1 MHNYSGS
8 YGESTMYE
16 ELTNRFVQKAFRY
29 TKAEQDRIREAAVF
43 ACEAHGNQKRQ
54 SGEPYIIHPY
64 AVAEILMS
72 IRMDVDT
79 VIAGLLHDTLEDT
92 PVTFEAL
99 VEQFGQTVADLVEG
113 ETKISTLK
121 AKNKSQ
127 QEAETIRKMF
137 FAMSKDV
144 RVIIIKLADKLHNM
158 RTLKHL
164 SPVRAR
170 EIANETLDI
179 YAPLADR
186 LGMSWLK
193 GELEDQSLKILKP
206 DTFQYIEEYLLS
218 KKSERTAYLGRIE
231 KILYRACGDQG
242 LASVE
247 VQSRTKHTYGVYMK
261 MKKRKKELEEIGDI
275 LGVRIICDTVNECYT
290 LLGLVHKLW
299 PPIEGRFKDYIAMP
313 KANNYQSLHTT
324 VMALDGR
331 LLEVQI
337 RTREMHATAEFG
349 VAAHW
354 VYKAESGVTEGTWM
368 QRDSEQF
375 TRILHKLK
383 SWSNEIEESESFL
396 DDIKGELL
404 KDTIYVFTPQGHI
417 VELPANAT
425 ALDFAY
431 HIHTEVG
438 NRTTGAKADGSII
451 PLSQPLKNTQ
461 VIEILTSPNAHP
473 NINWLR
479 LAQTTNARKKIR
491 SWLNKNDDSLIIDKN
506 IIAKKKIEPV
516 QPQQPEAAPPVD
528 EGEIVRTVLDESR
541 LTFKVGDEKNLMIS
555 LAKCCNPRRGDAI
568 IGYVSRG
575 RGIIVHRKDCHN
587 LKNMTEIEERSIEV
601 EWETSVPKLTRR
613 FRVISRITQDLFA
626 EIEGAIRKYKGHLI
640 EGRLDDGEQDRLIG
654 SFTMEVANE
663 DDFKR
668 VVKSIKAIP
677 SVISIAP
684 L

>member
-1 MHNYSGS
+1 
-8 YGESTMYE
+8 MYE

-29 TKAEQDRIREAAVF
+29 TKAEQERIREAAVF
-43 ACEAHGNQKRQ
+43 AAKAHGNQKRQ

-64 AVAEILMS
+64 AVAEILIS

-79 VIAGLLHDTLEDT
+79 VVAGLLHDTLEDT
-92 PVTFEAL
+92 PVTYENL
-99 VEQFGQTVADLVEG
+99 VEKFGKTIADLVEG
-113 ETKISTLK
+113 ETKISALK

-137 FAMSKDV
+137 FAMSEDV

-158 RTLKHL
+158 RTLRHL
-164 SPVRAR
+164 SPSRAR
-170 EIANETLDI
+170 EIANECLDI
-179 YAPLADR
+179 FAPLADR

-206 DTFQYIEEYLLS
+206 ETFQYIEEYLLS

-231 KILYRACGDQG
+231 KILYRACGEEG
-242 LASVE
+242 LVDVE

-275 LGVRIICDTVNECYT
+275 LGVRIICDTVNECYS
-290 LLGLVHKLW
+290 LLGLVHRLW

-324 VMALDGR
+324 VMALDGK

-337 RTREMHATAEFG
+337 RTREMHATAEYG

-354 VYKAESGVTEGTWM
+354 SYKAEIGVGEGPWKE
-368 QRDSEQF
+368 REREQF
-375 TRILHKLK
+375 SRIIHKLK
-383 SWSNEIEESESFL
+383 SWSTEIEQSESFL

-473 NINWLR
+473 TLNWLR
-479 LAQTTNARKKIR
+479 LAQTTNARRKIR
-491 SWLNKNDDSLIIDKN
+491 SWLNKNDDNLILDKN
-506 IIAKKKIEPV
+506 IIAKK
-516 QPQQPEAAPPVD
+516 APPVPQEPVETPPPVE
-528 EGEIVRTVLDESR
+528 EGEIVRSVVDKSR

-555 LAKCCNPRRGDAI
+555 LAKCCSPRRGDAI

-575 RGIIVHRKDCHN
+575 RGIIVHRTNCHN
-587 LKNMTEIEERSIEV
+587 LKNMTEIKERSIEV
-601 EWETSVPKLTRR
+601 EWETATPLLTRR
-613 FRVISRITQDLFA
+613 FRVVSKITQDLFA

-640 EGRLDDGEQDRLIG
+640 EGRLDDGEQERLIG
-654 SFTMEVANE
+654 SFTMEVSNE
-663 DDFKR
+663 EDFKK
-668 VVKSIKAIP
+668 VVKSIKAVP
-677 SVISIAP
+677 SIISITP
-684 L
+684 LN

>member
-1 MHNYSGS
+1 
-8 YGESTMYE
+8 MYE
-16 ELTNRFVQKAFRY
+16 ELTNRFVQKSFRY
-29 TKAEQDRIREAAVF
+29 SKVEQERIREAALF
-43 ACEAHGNQKRQ
+43 AVEFHGSQKRQ
-54 SGEPYIIHPY
+54 SGEPYIVHPY

-72 IRMDVDT
+72 LKMDVDT
-79 VIAGLLHDTLEDT
+79 VVAGLLHDTLEDT
-92 PVTFEAL
+92 AATFEML
-99 VEQFGQTVADLVEG
+99 VERFGQTVADLVEG

-121 AKNKSQ
+121 AKNKTQ
-127 QEAETIRKMF
+127 QESETIRKMF
-137 FAMSKDV
+137 FAMAKDV

-158 RTLKHL
+158 RTLHHL
-164 SPVRAR
+164 SPMRAR
-170 EIANETLDI
+170 EIANECLDI

-206 DTFQYIEEYLLS
+206 ETFQYIEEYLLS

-231 KILYRACGDQG
+231 KILYRACGESG
-242 LASVE
+242 LANVT

-275 LGVRIICDTVNECYT
+275 LGVRIICDSVNECYT

-324 VMALDGR
+324 VMALDGK

-337 RTREMHATAEFG
+337 RTREMHVTAEYG

-354 VYKAESGVTEGTWM
+354 VYKSELGLDTGNWTET
-368 QRDSEQF
+368 DNAQF
-375 TRILHKLK
+375 SKILKKLK
-383 SWSNEIEESESFL
+383 SWSTEIEQSESVL
-396 DDIKGELL
+396 EDIKGELL

-438 NRTTGAKADGSII
+438 NHTTGAKADGSII

-473 NINWLR
+473 TINWLR

-506 IIAKKKIEPV
+506 IIAKKKPGLTEQIEALA
-516 QPQQPEAAPPVD
+516 QPETPVV
-528 EGEIVRTVLDESR
+528 ESGEIIRSVMDQSKVS
-541 LTFKVGDEKNLMIS
+541 FKVGQEKNMMIS
-555 LAKCCNPRRGDAI
+555 LARCCDPRRGDEI

-575 RGIIVHRKDCHN
+575 RGIIVHRKNCHN
-587 LKNMTEIEERSIEV
+587 LKNMAEFEQRCIEV
-601 EWETSVPKLTRR
+601 EWETTTPLQTKR
-613 FRVISRITQDLFA
+613 FRVVSKITQDLFA
-626 EIEGAIRKYKGHLI
+626 EIEGAIKKFKGHLI

-663 DDFKR
+663 EDFKK
-668 VVKSIKAIP
+668 VVKSIKSIPAI
-677 SVISIAP
+677 ISIMP

>member
-1 MHNYSGS
+1 
-8 YGESTMYE
+8 MYE

-29 TKAEQDRIREAAVF
+29 TKAEQERIREAALF
-43 ACEAHGNQKRQ
+43 AAEYHGTQKRQ

-64 AVAEILMS
+64 AVAEILIS
-72 IRMDVDT
+72 LQMDVDT
-79 VIAGLLHDTLEDT
+79 VVAGLLHDTLEDT
-92 PVTFEAL
+92 AATYEML
-99 VEQFGQTVADLVEG
+99 VERFGQTVADLVEG

-121 AKNKSQ
+121 AKNKTQ
-127 QEAETIRKMF
+127 QESETIRKMF
-137 FAMSKDV
+137 FAMAKDV

-158 RTLKHL
+158 RTLQHL
-164 SPVRAR
+164 SPMRAR
-170 EIANETLDI
+170 EIANECLDI
-179 YAPLADR
+179 FAPLADR

-206 DTFQYIEEYLLS
+206 ETFQYIEEYLLS
-218 KKSERTAYLGRIE
+218 KKSERTAYLGKIE
-231 KILYRACGDQG
+231 KILYRACGEQG
-242 LASVE
+242 LANVS

-275 LGVRIICDTVNECYT
+275 LGVRIICDTLTECYT
-290 LLGLVHKLW
+290 LLGLVHRLW

-324 VMALDGR
+324 VMALDGK

-337 RTREMHATAEFG
+337 RTREMHVTAEYG

-354 VYKAESGVTEGTWM
+354 VYKAELGLDSGKWTET
-368 QRDSEQF
+368 DNAQF
-375 TRILHKLK
+375 SKILKKLK
-383 SWSNEIEESESFL
+383 SWSTEIEQSESVL

-438 NRTTGAKADGSII
+438 NHTTGAKADGSII

-506 IIAKKKIEPV
+506 IIAKKKPALMESLKSETPE
-516 QPQQPEAAPPVD
+516 QPQAVAALA
-528 EGEIVRTVLDESR
+528 EGEIVRSVVDQSK
-541 LTFKVGDEKNLMIS
+541 LTFKVGEEKNMMIS
-555 LAKCCNPRRGDAI
+555 LAQCCNPRRGDEI

-575 RGIIVHRKDCHN
+575 RGIIVHRKNCHN
-587 LKNMTEIEERSIEV
+587 LKNMTEIEQRSIEV
-601 EWETSVPKLTRR
+601 EWETATPLMTRR
-613 FRVISRITQDLFA
+613 FRVISKITQDLFA
-626 EIEGAIRKYKGHLI
+626 EIEGAIKKYRGHLI

-663 DDFKR
+663 EDFKK

-677 SVISIAP
+677 AIVSISA

>member
-1 MHNYSGS
+1 
-8 YGESTMYE
+8 MYE
-16 ELTNRFVQKAFRY
+16 ELTNRFIQKSFKY
-29 TKAEQDRIREAAVF
+29 SKGEQERIAEAARF
-43 ACEAHGNQKRQ
+43 SSKAHEGQKRH
-54 SGEPYIIHPY
+54 SGEPYIIHPF
-64 AVAEILMS
+64 AVAEILIS
-72 IRMDVDT
+72 INMDVDT

-92 PVTFEAL
+92 AITYDEIK
-99 VEQFGQTVADLVEG
+99 EKFGETVADLVEG
-113 ETKISTLK
+113 ETKISALK

-158 RTLKHL
+158 RTLQHL
-164 SPVRAR
+164 TPQRAK
-170 EIANETLDI
+170 EIASETLDI
-179 YAPLADR
+179 FAPLADR

-193 GELEDQSLKILKP
+193 GELEDQSLKILRP
-206 DTFQYIEEYLLS
+206 DTYQYIEGYLLS

-231 KILYRACGDQG
+231 KIIYRTCADQG
-242 LASVE
+242 LGNVQ
-247 VQSRTKHTYGVYMK
+247 VQSRTKHTYGVYLK
-261 MKKRKKELEEIGDI
+261 MKKRKVELDEMGDI

-299 PPIEGRFKDYIAMP
+299 PPMAGRFKDYIAMP

-324 VMALDGR
+324 VMALDGKV
-331 LLEVQI
+331 LEVQI
-337 RTREMHATAEFG
+337 RTREMHGTAEYG

-354 VYKAESGVTEGTWM
+354 VYKSETGIGGSSWM
-368 QRDSEQF
+368 NKDSEQF
-375 TRILHKLK
+375 TKILHKLK
-383 SWSNEIEESESFL
+383 SWSNEIEQSETFL

-417 VELPANAT
+417 VELTANAT

-438 NRTTGAKADGSII
+438 NHTTGAKADGSII

-473 NINWLR
+473 NVNWLR

-491 SWLNKNDDSLIIDKN
+491 SWLNKNDDTLIIDKN
-506 IIAKKKIEPV
+506 IIAKKRADSEI
-516 QPQQPEAAPPVD
+516 PESPD
-528 EGEIVRTVLDESR
+528 SEQIKTDTGEIVRSVIDNSR
-541 LTFKVGDEKNLMIS
+541 LTFKVGDEKNMLIS
-555 LAKCCNPRRGDAI
+555 LAACCNPRRGDAI

-575 RGIIVHRKDCHN
+575 RGIIVHRKNCPN
-587 LKNMTEIEERSIEV
+587 LQNMSEIDQRSIEV
-601 EWETSVPKLTRR
+601 QWETSSPRLTRR
-613 FRVISRITQDLFA
+613 FRVISKVTQDLFA
-626 EIEGAIRKYKGHLI
+626 EIEGAIRKYSGHLI
-640 EGRLDDGEQDRLIG
+640 EGRLDDGEQDRLSG
-654 SFTMEVANE
+654 SFTMEVSNE
-663 DDFKR
+663 EDFKK

-677 SVISIAP
+677 SIISINS

>member
-1 MHNYSGS
+1 
-8 YGESTMYE
+8 MYE
-16 ELTNRFVQKAFRY
+16 ELTNRFVQKTFRY
-29 TKAEQDRIREAAVF
+29 SKSEQERIREAAIF
-43 ACEAHGNQKRQ
+43 ACEAHGSQKRH

-64 AVAEILMS
+64 AVAEILIS

-92 PVTFEAL
+92 PVTYETL
-99 VEQFGQTVADLVEG
+99 VEKFGQTVADLVEG

-164 SPVRAR
+164 SPPRAR
-170 EIANETLDI
+170 EIAGETLDI

-193 GELEDQSLKILKP
+193 GELEDQSLKILRP

-231 KILYRACGDQG
+231 KHLYRACGEQG
-242 LASVE
+242 LGNVE

-324 VMALDGR
+324 VMALDGK

-337 RTREMHATAEFG
+337 RTREMHATAEYG

-354 VYKAESGVTEGTWM
+354 VYKSDTGVSEGSWM

-383 SWSNEIEESESFL
+383 SWSNEIEQSESFL

-431 HIHTEVG
+431 HIHTEIG
-438 NRTTGAKADGSII
+438 NHTTGAKADGSII

-479 LAQTTNARKKIR
+479 LAQTTNARRKIR

-506 IIAKKKIEPV
+506 IIAKKKVEPPQPPEPV
-516 QPQQPEAAPPVD
+516 DATVQLA
-528 EGEIVRTVLDESR
+528 EGEIVRSVMDQSR
-541 LTFKVGDEKNLMIS
+541 LTFKVGDEKNIMIS
-555 LAKCCNPRRGDAI
+555 LAQCCNPRRGDAI

-575 RGIIVHRKDCHN
+575 RGIIVHRKDCRN
-587 LKNMTEIEERSIEV
+587 LKHMTEIKERSIEV
-601 EWETSVPKLTRR
+601 EWETAVPKLTRR
-613 FRVISRITQDLFA
+613 FRVVSRITQDLFA
-626 EIEGAIRKYKGHLI
+626 EIEGAIRKYHGHLI
-640 EGRLDDGEQDRLIG
+640 EGRLDDGEQERLIG

-663 DDFKR
+663 EDFKR
-668 VVKSIKAIP
+668 VVKSIKSVP
-677 SVISIAP
+677 SIISISP
-684 L
+684 LQ

>member
-1 MHNYSGS
+1 
-8 YGESTMYE
+8 MYE

-29 TKAEQDRIREAAVF
+29 SKSEQERIREAAVF
-43 ACEAHGNQKRQ
+43 ACDAHGNQKRH

-64 AVAEILMS
+64 AVAEILIS

-92 PVTFEAL
+92 PVTYETL
-99 VEQFGQTVADLVEG
+99 VEKFGQTVADLVEG

-164 SPVRAR
+164 SPARAR
-170 EIANETLDI
+170 EIAGETLDI

-193 GELEDQSLKILKP
+193 GELEDQSLKILRP

-231 KILYRACGDQG
+231 KHLYRACGDQG
-242 LASVE
+242 LGNVE

-324 VMALDGR
+324 VMALDGK

-337 RTREMHATAEFG
+337 RTREMHATAEYG

-354 VYKAESGVTEGTWM
+354 VYKSDTGVSESAWM

-383 SWSNEIEESESFL
+383 SWSNEIEQSESFL

-404 KDTIYVFTPQGHI
+404 RDTIYVFTPQGHI

-431 HIHTEVG
+431 HIHTEIG
-438 NRTTGAKADGSII
+438 NHTTGAKADGSII

-479 LAQTTNARKKIR
+479 LAQTTNARRKIR

-506 IIAKKKIEPV
+506 IIAKKKVEPV
-516 QPQQPEAAPPVD
+516 QPPEPVDAAPQIA
-528 EGEIVRTVLDESR
+528 EGEIVRSVMDQSR
-541 LTFKVGDEKNLMIS
+541 LTFKVGDEKNMMIS
-555 LAKCCNPRRGDAI
+555 LAQCCNPRRGDAI

-575 RGIIVHRKDCHN
+575 RGIIVHRKDCRN
-587 LKNMTEIEERSIEV
+587 LKHMTEIKERSIEV
-601 EWETSVPKLTRR
+601 EWETAVPKLTRR
-613 FRVISRITQDLFA
+613 FRVVSRITQDLFA
-626 EIEGAIRKYKGHLI
+626 EIEGAIRKYHGHLI
-640 EGRLDDGEQDRLIG
+640 EGRLDDGEQERLIG

-663 DDFKR
+663 EDFKR
-668 VVKSIKAIP
+668 VVKSVKSVP
-677 SVISIAP
+677 SIISISP
-684 L
+684 LQ